1 MTKPVLE
8 LIDTIYTGNGWK
20 VRLLCAYLG
29 VALQRRSLS
38 IVDGDLDTE
47 AFRRINP
54 WGQVPV
60 LRTLEGPW
68 LAESAAILWYL
79 AQGTNFLP
87 ESPIEQAQVLQWLSF
102 EQTQHMVNLAQP
114 RLWVELR
121 KTMTVD
127 DPAVLAWCEQGNKA
141 LVHMEAHLKSHR
153 YFVGGRPSIVDV
165 ALFPYTRMA
174 EQGGYD
180 LQPYPSV
187 RHWLER
193 MQALEGYVPLL

>member
-60 LRTLEGPW
+60 LRTREGPW

-87 ESPIEQAQVLQWLSF
+87 KSPIEQAQVLQWLSF

-127 DPAVLAWCEQGNKA
+127 DPAVLAWREQGNKA
-141 LVHMEAHLKSHR
+141 LAHMEAHLKSHR

-165 ALFPYTRMA
+165 ALFPYTCMA

-187 RHWLER
+187 CHWLER

>member
-1 MTKPVLE
+1 MTHPALE

-20 VRLLCAYLG
+20 VRLLCGYLG
-29 VALQRRSLS
+29 VTLQRRSLS
-38 IVDGDLDTE
+38 IVEGDLDTE

-60 LRTLEGPW
+60 LRTREGPW

-79 AQGTNFLP
+79 ARGTDFLP
-87 ESPIEQAQVLQWLSF
+87 ADALAQAQVLQWLSF

-121 KTMTVD
+121 GTMKRD
-127 DPAVLAWCEQGNKA
+127 DPAVLAWREQGDKA
-141 LVHMEAHLKSHR
+141 LAHMEAHLQLQP
-153 YFVGGRPSIVDV
+153 YFVGDRPSIADV
-165 ALFPYTRMA
+165 ALFPYTCMA

-180 LQPYPSV
+180 LQPYPSL
-187 RHWLER
+187 RRWLER

>member
-29 VALQRRSLS
+29 IALQRRSLS
-38 IVDGDLDTE
+38 IVEGDLDTE

-60 LRTLEGPW
+60 LRTREGTW

-79 AQGTNFLP
+79 AKGTDFLP
-87 ESPIEQAQVLQWLSF
+87 ESPVEQAQVLQWLSF

-127 DPAVLAWCEQGNKA
+127 DPAVLAWREQGNKA
-141 LVHMEAHLKSHR
+141 LAHMEAHLKLHQ
-153 YFVGGRPSIVDV
+153 YFVGDRPSIADV
-165 ALFPYTRMA
+165 ALFPYTCMA
-174 EQGGYD
+174 KQGGYD
-180 LQPYPSV
+180 LQPYPLV

-193 MQALEGYVPLL
+193 MQALKGYVPLL

>member
-1 MTKPVLE
+1 MTHPALE

-20 VRLLCAYLG
+20 VRLLCGYLG
-29 VALQRRSLS
+29 VTLQRRSLS
-38 IVDGDLDTE
+38 IVEGDLDTE

-60 LRTLEGPW
+60 LRTREGPW

-79 AQGTNFLP
+79 ARGTDFLP
-87 ESPIEQAQVLQWLSF
+87 TAALAQAQVLQWLSF

-121 KTMTVD
+121 GTMKRD
-127 DPAVLAWCEQGNKA
+127 DPAVLAWGELGDKA
-141 LVHMEAHLKSHR
+141 LACMEAHLQLQH
-153 YFVGGRPSIVDV
+153 YFVGDRPSIADV
-165 ALFPYTRMA
+165 ALFPYTCMA

-180 LQPYPSV
+180 LQPYPSL
-187 RHWLER
+187 RRWLER

>member
-1 MTKPVLE
+1 MAHPALE

-38 IVDGDLDTE
+38 IVEGDLDTE
-47 AFRRINP
+47 AFRSINP

-60 LRTLEGPW
+60 LRTREGPW

-79 AQGTNFLP
+79 ARGTSFLP
-87 ESPIEQAQVLQWLSF
+87 TDALAQAQVLRWLSF

-121 KTMTVD
+121 GTMKRD
-127 DPAVLAWCEQGNKA
+127 DPAVLAWREQGNKA
-141 LVHMEAHLKSHR
+141 LAYMEAHLQLHR
-153 YFVGGRPSIVDV
+153 YFVGDRPSIADV
-165 ALFPYTRMA
+165 ALFPYTCMA

-187 RHWLER
+187 RRWLER